1 MKDCAGP
8 EEGRRQ
14 AGESAMSGVIEQSWF
29 VGEMGKVT
37 GDMWLKGWD
46 ERNAGNMSLRLTAED
61 LSPYAEALNGERVFR
76 LRTAVP
82 ELAGEHYLVTGA
94 GKFFRNVAS
103 DPAGNL
109 GILRVAGD
117 GGSVAVLWGLRGD
130 AGPTSELTA
139 HLHSHLARQRASS
152 GKSRVI
158 AHCHATNLI
167 ALSHVLPLDGAIFT
181 RALWEMCTECL
192 VVFPDG
198 LAVLP
203 WMVPGTLEI
212 GEATAEAMRGQS
224 IVLWP
229 FHGVFSAGN
238 SLEDAFSLIDTA
250 EKAAE
255 ILVKVLAMGGARQS
269 VSSGDLERIAKHYGL
284 TPMAEAMELE
294 GWSAPA
300 GQLSDARD

>member
-1 MKDCAGP
+1 
-8 EEGRRQ
+8 
-14 AGESAMSGVIEQSWF
+14 MSGAIEQSWF
-29 VGEMGKVT
+29 VGEMVKVT
-37 GDMWLKGWD
+37 WDMWLKGWD
-46 ERNAGNMSLRLTAED
+46 ERNAGNVSLRLRAED
-61 LSPYAEALNGERVFR
+61 LAPYAEELTGEREFR

-82 ELAGEHYLVTGA
+82 ELAGEQYLVTGA
-94 GKFFRNVAS
+94 GKFFRNVGQ

-109 GILRVAGD
+109 GILRVAPD
-117 GGSVAVLWGLRGD
+117 GGSVTVLWGLCGD
-130 AGPTSELTA
+130 AAPTSELTA
-139 HLHSHLARQRASS
+139 HLHSHLARQRATG

-192 VVFPDG
+192 VVFPEG

-212 GEATAEAMRGQS
+212 GEATAEAMRRQS
-224 IVLWP
+224 MVLWP

-269 VSSGDLERIAKHYGL
+269 VSSEDLERIAKHYGL